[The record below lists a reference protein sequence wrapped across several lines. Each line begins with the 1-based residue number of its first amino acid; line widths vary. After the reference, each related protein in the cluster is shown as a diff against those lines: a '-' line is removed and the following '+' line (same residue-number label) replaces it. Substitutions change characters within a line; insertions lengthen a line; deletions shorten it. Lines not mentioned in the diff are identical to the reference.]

1 MSVFYHD
8 VTCPAC
14 GAEALM
20 EHDTDIRLVT
30 YYCTSTQCE
39 LHEEPWEEADH
50 EPDKFEQFKER
61 ISQDDFAIGDTF
73 WLDGFEFEVISVP

>member
-20 EHDTDIRLVT
+20 EHDTDICLVT
-30 YYCTSTQCE
+30 YYCTATQCE
-39 LHEEPWEEADH
+39 LH
-50 EPDKFEQFKER
+50 PDKFEQFKER

-73 WLDGFEFEVISVP
+73 WLDGFEFEVISIP